1 MPKTNPPYPAEFR
14 AGAVRLVRSGN
25 RSIVRTAKELGINH
39 ETLRNW
45 VKQSAIDAGERDDGL
60 STEELTELRR
70 LRRENRILKEEKE
83 ILIKA
88 AAYFAQETGLTP
100 S

>member
-1 MPKTNPPYPAEFR
+1 MPRTNPRYPRDFR
-14 AGAVRLVRSGN
+14 EEAVRLARSGN
-25 RSIVRTAKELGINH
+25 RTVSATARELGINH
-39 ETLRNW
+39 ETLRKW
-45 VKQSAIDAGERDDGL
+45 VKQAAIDKGERHDGL
-60 STEELTELRR
+60 TTEELAELRN

>member
-1 MPKTNPPYPAEFR
+1 MTSKAMPYAWLDPGT
-14 AGAVRLVRSGN
+14 GAFGATAHELRLSD
-25 RSIVRTAKELGINH
+25 T
-39 ETLRNW
+39 TLRQW
-45 VKQSAIDAGERDDGL
+45 MKQAALDAGQRHDGL
-60 STEELTELRR
+60 TTEELAELRR

-88 AAYFAQETGLTP
+88 AAYFAEKTGLTR

>member
-1 MPKTNPPYPAEFR
+1 MPTHRRYPDDFKSE
-14 AGAVRLVRSGN
+14 AVRLARSGN
-25 RSIVRTAKELGINH
+25 RSVRATAHELGLTDT
-39 ETLRNW
+39 TLRQW
-45 VKQSAIDAGERDDGL
+45 IRQAAVDAGERHDGL
-60 STEELTELRR
+60 TTEELAELRK

>member
-1 MPKTNPPYPAEFR
+1 MPTHRRYPADFKAE
-14 AGAVRLVRSGN
+14 AVRLARSGN
-25 RSIVRTAKELGINH
+25 RSVRSTAHELGLTDT
-39 ETLRNW
+39 TLRQW
-45 VKQSAIDAGERDDGL
+45 IKQAALDAGERRDGL
-60 STEELTELRR
+60 TTEELAELRK

-100 S
+100 K

>member
-1 MPKTNPPYPAEFR
+1 MPRTHPRYPAEFKVE
-14 AGAVRLVRSGN
+14 AVRLARSGN
-25 RSIVRTAKELGINH
+25 RSMAATARELGIDY
-39 ETLRNW
+39 ETLRKW
-45 VKQSAIDAGERDDGL
+45 MKQSAIDAGERNDGL
-60 STEELTELRR
+60 TTEELAELRK

>member
-1 MPKTNPPYPAEFR
+1 MPRTRPAYPPEFKAE
-14 AGAVRLVRSGN
+14 AVRLARSGN
-25 RSIVRTAKELGINH
+25 RSVVATARELGVNH
-39 ETLRNW
+39 ETLRKW
-45 VKQSAIDAGERDDGL
+45 VKQAAIDKGERHDGL
-60 STEELTELRR
+60 TTEELAELRK

-100 S
+100 K